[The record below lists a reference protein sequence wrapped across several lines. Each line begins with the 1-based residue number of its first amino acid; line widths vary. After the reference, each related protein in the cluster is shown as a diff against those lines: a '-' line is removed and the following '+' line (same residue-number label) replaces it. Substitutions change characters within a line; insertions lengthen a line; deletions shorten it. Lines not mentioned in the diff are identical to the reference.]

1 MMFLMGLSIQSLLDL
16 AVAGI
21 SLMIVLGIFTFIT
34 SILCSAAFLQTA
46 KDFSATTTD
55 DFHIFRNLRN
65 SISRIMSQIACLQKF
80 KNYTRLSSS
89 GGRQETINERYS
101 NPEKITEFL

>member
-21 SLMIVLGIFTFIT
+21 SLMIGLGIFAFIA

-46 KDFSATTTD
+46 RDVS
-55 DFHIFRNLRN
+55 
-65 SISRIMSQIACLQKF
+65 
-80 KNYTRLSSS
+80 
-89 GGRQETINERYS
+89 
-101 NPEKITEFL
+101 